1 MPTSVIPYIPET
13 IVVHL
18 GAPTASAANVT
29 VPFPDYVKNVVSSE
43 IYPTWEPAALEANT
57 LAIISFALNRY
68 YTEYYRSR
76 GYDFDITSSTA
87 IDQKYIEGRNIYEN
101 ISVLV
106 DEIFDRY
113 LRRAGF
119 VEPLA
124 AKFCNGVTT
133 TCEGLS
139 QWGSQ
144 YLAEGG
150 ADAFSILRSYYGNIE
165 LVTNVPIQ
173 EPSPSYPGTP
183 LRRGDTNADVALV
196 QFMLNRIS
204 QNYPAI
210 PKLTVDGVF
219 GAATEESVRAF
230 QSIFDLASDGIVG
243 PATWYQLVLLYVAV
257 QRLSELWSLGQTYTR
272 YNWELPEPLSVG
284 DTGSR
289 VTFLQYVL
297 SVLAAFIP
305 SIPAAD
311 ITGTYT
317 ENTQE
322 SVRAFQD
329 FAGLSP
335 TGSIDDATW
344 NALYAQYAGI
354 RQEVLSD
361 GCAGGNPCLCLRY
374 ARRAARFHLPAAAHR
389 RSGTALFRHI
399 AISAIPRRR
408 LCPRTA
414 GRGGT
419 AMILPEDYINRPVR
433 SLQTMLQVLSTIF
446 PALLNVNPDGIYGES
461 TKNAVSAFQRF
472 AHLPAT
478 GIAETET
485 WNALAGCYLRHAPS
499 VLPPEPLR
507 IVLQPGQTIAP
518 GERNLHVYLV
528 QAMLQALGQCY
539 ANASPPAV
547 TGVLDAST
555 QRAVRRYVPG

>member
-29 VPFPDYVKNVVSSE
+29 VPFTDYVKNVVSSE

-76 GYDFDITSSTA
+76 GYNFDITSSTA

-113 LRRAGF
+113 LRREGF

-165 LVTNVPIQ
+165 LVTNAPIQ

-230 QSIFDLASDGIVG
+230 QSIFDLASDGVSVLRHGISWFCSTSPCSG
-243 PATWYQLVLLYVAV
+243 SPSFGLWGRPIRAT
-257 QRLSELWSLGQTYTR
+257 
-272 YNWELPEPLSVG
+272 
-284 DTGSR
+284 TGSCQSR
-289 VTFLQYVL
+289 SLSAIPEAGSRFCSMSCPFSPRSFRPFLPL
-297 SVLAAFIP
+297 ISRAPTPKIP
-305 SIPAAD
+305 RSRCAPFRI
-311 ITGTYT
+311 
-317 ENTQE
+317 
-322 SVRAFQD
+322 

-335 TGSIDDATW
+335 TGSIDDTTW

-361 GCAGGNPCLCLRY
+361 GELFPITQTDAPEATPVFASDTPAAPPASIFPQPPTGEAAQRYSDTSRFLQYPAGG
-374 ARRAARFHLPAAAHR
+374 
-389 RSGTALFRHI
+389 
-399 AISAIPRRR
+399 
-408 LCPRTA
+408 
-414 GRGGT
+414 
-419 AMILPEDYINRPVR
+419 
-433 SLQTMLQVLSTIF
+433 
-446 PALLNVNPDGIYGES
+446 
-461 TKNAVSAFQRF
+461 F
-472 AHLPAT
+472 A
-478 GIAETET
+478 
-485 WNALAGCYLRHAPS
+485 
-499 VLPPEPLR
+499 
-507 IVLQPGQTIAP
+507 PGQQDEEGP
-518 GERNLHVYLV
+518 V
-528 QAMLQALGQCY
+528 
-539 ANASPPAV
+539 
-547 TGVLDAST
+547 
-555 QRAVRRYVPG
+555 

>member
-1 MPTSVIPYIPET
+1 MPTYVIPYIPET

-18 GAPTASAANVT
+18 GAPVASAANVT
-29 VPFPDYVKNVVSSE
+29 VPFTDYVKNVVSSE

-113 LRRAGF
+113 LRREGF

-165 LVTNVPIQ
+165 LVTNAPVQ

-230 QSIFDLASDGIVG
+230 QSIFDLASDGVVG
-243 PATWYQLVLLYVAV
+243 PATWYQLVQVYFATLRLTELRSEGQLYARSSYQFPRLL
-257 QRLSELWSLGQTYTR
+257 QE
-272 YNWELPEPLSVG
+272 G
-284 DTGSR
+284 DTGISVR
-289 VTFLQYVL
+289 LLQYMLNVAGEFLQELPQPPQTGVFDADTRTA
-297 SVLAAFIP
+297 VLALQAYEGL
-305 SIPAAD
+305 D
-311 ITGTYT
+311 ETGTVGEDTWDALLRQYT
-317 ENTQE
+317 
-322 SVRAFQD
+322 
-329 FAGLSP
+329 
-335 TGSIDDATW
+335 SIDATVFRSSALFPDNRNTDAVEVFS
-344 NALYAQYAGI
+344 AQ
-354 RQEVLSD
+354 
-361 GCAGGNPCLCLRY
+361 GG
-374 ARRAARFHLPAAAHR
+374 AQ
-389 RSGTALFRHI
+389 SGTAETP
-399 AISAIPRRR
+399 AA
-408 LCPRTA
+408 
-414 GRGGT
+414 
-419 AMILPEDYINRPVR
+419 
-433 SLQTMLQVLSTIF
+433 QTPYQSST
-446 PALLNVNPDGIYGES
+446 
-461 TKNAVSAFQRF
+461 RF
-472 AHLPAT
+472 A
-478 GIAETET
+478 
-485 WNALAGCYLRHAPS
+485 
-499 VLPPEPLR
+499 
-507 IVLQPGQTIAP
+507 QFPGQT
-518 GERNLHVYLV
+518 LT
-528 QAMLQALGQCY
+528 
-539 ANASPPAV
+539 
-547 TGVLDAST
+547 TGMRDEEV
-555 QRAVRRYVPG
+555 

>member
-1 MPTSVIPYIPET
+1 MPTSVIPYIPKT

-57 LAIISFALNRY
+57 MAIISFALNRY

-113 LRRAGF
+113 LRREGF

-361 GCAGGNPCLCLRY
+361 GELFPITQTDAPEATPVFASDTPAAPPASIFPPPPTGEAAQRYSDTSRFLQYPAGG
-374 ARRAARFHLPAAAHR
+374 
-389 RSGTALFRHI
+389 
-399 AISAIPRRR
+399 
-408 LCPRTA
+408 
-414 GRGGT
+414 
-419 AMILPEDYINRPVR
+419 
-433 SLQTMLQVLSTIF
+433 
-446 PALLNVNPDGIYGES
+446 
-461 TKNAVSAFQRF
+461 F
-472 AHLPAT
+472 A
-478 GIAETET
+478 
-485 WNALAGCYLRHAPS
+485 
-499 VLPPEPLR
+499 
-507 IVLQPGQTIAP
+507 PGQQDEEGP
-518 GERNLHVYLV
+518 L
-528 QAMLQALGQCY
+528 
-539 ANASPPAV
+539 
-547 TGVLDAST
+547 
-555 QRAVRRYVPG
+555 

>member
-1 MPTSVIPYIPET
+1 MPISVIPYIPET

-29 VPFPDYVKNVVSSE
+29 VPFTDYVKNVVSSE

-113 LRRAGF
+113 LRREGF

-165 LVTNVPIQ
+165 LVTNAPVQ

-196 QFMLNRIS
+196 QFMLNRNS

-257 QRLSELWSLGQTYTR
+257 QRLSELRSLGQTYTR

-361 GCAGGNPCLCLRY
+361 GELFPITQTDAPEATPVFASDAPAAPPASIFPQPPTGEAAQRYSDTSRFLQYPAGG
-374 ARRAARFHLPAAAHR
+374 
-389 RSGTALFRHI
+389 
-399 AISAIPRRR
+399 
-408 LCPRTA
+408 
-414 GRGGT
+414 
-419 AMILPEDYINRPVR
+419 
-433 SLQTMLQVLSTIF
+433 
-446 PALLNVNPDGIYGES
+446 
-461 TKNAVSAFQRF
+461 F
-472 AHLPAT
+472 A
-478 GIAETET
+478 
-485 WNALAGCYLRHAPS
+485 
-499 VLPPEPLR
+499 
-507 IVLQPGQTIAP
+507 PGQQDEEGP
-518 GERNLHVYLV
+518 V
-528 QAMLQALGQCY
+528 
-539 ANASPPAV
+539 
-547 TGVLDAST
+547 
-555 QRAVRRYVPG
+555 

>member
-18 GAPTASAANVT
+18 GAPTASAPNVP
-29 VPFPDYVKNVVSSE
+29 VPFTDYVKNVVSSE

-76 GYDFDITSSTA
+76 GYNFDITSSTA

-113 LRRAGF
+113 LRREGF

-165 LVTNVPIQ
+165 LVTNAPIQ

-210 PKLTVDGVF
+210 PKIAATDGVF
-219 GAATEESVRAF
+219 GSDTEEAVRKF
-230 QSIFDLASDGIVG
+230 QEILLPF
-243 PATWYQLVLLYVAV
+243 LV
-257 QRLSELWSLGQTYTR
+257 S
-272 YNWELPEPLSVG
+272 
-284 DTGSR
+284 
-289 VTFLQYVL
+289 FLQH
-297 SVLAAFIP
+297 ACAQAFM
-305 SIPAAD
+305 
-311 ITGTYT
+311 
-317 ENTQE
+317 
-322 SVRAFQD
+322 
-329 FAGLSP
+329 GLHP
-335 TGSIDDATW
+335 I
-344 NALYAQYAGI
+344 
-354 RQEVLSD
+354 
-361 GCAGGNPCLCLRY
+361 
-374 ARRAARFHLPAAAHR
+374 
-389 RSGTALFRHI
+389 
-399 AISAIPRRR
+399 
-408 LCPRTA
+408 PRTA
-414 GRGGT
+414 LGR
-419 AMILPEDYINRPVR
+419 AQQPDD
-433 SLQTMLQVLSTIF
+433 LQQVVVVITGF
-446 PALLNVNPDGIYGES
+446 PCKI
-461 TKNAVSAFQRF
+461 
-472 AHLPAT
+472 
-478 GIAETET
+478 
-485 WNALAGCYLRHAPS
+485 
-499 VLPPEPLR
+499 
-507 IVLQPGQTIAP
+507 
-518 GERNLHVYLV
+518 
-528 QAMLQALGQCY
+528 
-539 ANASPPAV
+539 
-547 TGVLDAST
+547 
-555 QRAVRRYVPG
+555 

>member
-29 VPFPDYVKNVVSSE
+29 VPFTDYVKNVVSSE

-76 GYDFDITSSTA
+76 GYNFDITSSTA

-113 LRRAGF
+113 LRREGF

-165 LVTNVPIQ
+165 LVTNAPIQ

-230 QSIFDLASDGIVG
+230 QSIFSLTVDGIVG
-243 PATWYQLVLLYVAV
+243 QATWYKLILLYVAV
-257 QRLSELWSLGQTYTR
+257 NKLGELRSEGQTFLGFS
-272 YNWELPEPLSVG
+272 WEYPESIEPGETGGKVTHLQYMLSVEFIPEIPAPTI
-284 DTGSR
+284 TGR
-289 VTFLQYVL
+289 YGEETEQAV
-297 SVLAAFIP
+297 AAFQTY
-305 SIPAAD
+305 AGREA
-311 ITGTYT
+311 TGTVDR
-317 ENTQE
+317 E
-322 SVRAFQD
+322 
-329 FAGLSP
+329 
-335 TGSIDDATW
+335 TW
-344 NALYAQYAGI
+344 DEIYAQYQGI
-354 RQEVLSD
+354 RVTVFGD
-361 GCAGGNPCLCLRY
+361 GELFPFSQFPGEAAVPAFARQGGNPARSRY
-374 ARRAARFHLPAAAHR
+374 QDSTRFVQYP
-389 RSGTALFRHI
+389 G
-399 AISAIPRRR
+399 
-408 LCPRTA
+408 
-414 GRGGT
+414 
-419 AMILPEDYINRPVR
+419 M
-433 SLQTMLQVLSTIF
+433 VLS
-446 PALLNVNPDGIYGES
+446 NGMRDQEVDG
-461 TKNAVSAFQRF
+461 
-472 AHLPAT
+472 
-478 GIAETET
+478 
-485 WNALAGCYLRHAPS
+485 
-499 VLPPEPLR
+499 
-507 IVLQPGQTIAP
+507 
-518 GERNLHVYLV
+518 
-528 QAMLQALGQCY
+528 
-539 ANASPPAV
+539 
-547 TGVLDAST
+547 
-555 QRAVRRYVPG
+555 